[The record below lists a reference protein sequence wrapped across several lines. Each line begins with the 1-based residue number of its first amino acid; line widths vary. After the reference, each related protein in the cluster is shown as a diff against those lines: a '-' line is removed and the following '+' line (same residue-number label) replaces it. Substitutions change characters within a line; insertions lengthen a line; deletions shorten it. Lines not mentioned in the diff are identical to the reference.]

1 MSSYQKC
8 LAVLKLPLWM
18 RTVIVKWVTTIL
30 QLLLAFL
37 DTVLKEVSVHIS
49 DVKAPV
55 PTSGGEPLDVA
66 VPAQPWSAP
75 SGTAWPVKS
84 PHDEKES
91 SQESEE
97 EEGSLCTLDRVSD
110 PVPHLAENSLVQ
122 FFGIF
127 GDTSVCGDPLIFVES
142 LIIDVAMDSGS
153 LQLLFGGIHGHSA
166 FAGRTVPSPISSITT
181 VGDRVSGGF
190 FIDHESDDEGQ
201 AIFPDEEDT
210 FFLP

>member
-1 MSSYQKC
+1 MVIDGQIEDVMMSDGI
-8 LAVLKLPLWM
+8 LVF
-18 RTVIVKWVTTIL
+18 VIMFGMAGLTSIL
-30 QLLLAFL
+30 
-37 DTVLKEVSVHIS
+37 
-49 DVKAPV
+49 
-55 PTSGGEPLDVA
+55 G
-66 VPAQPWSAP
+66 
-75 SGTAWPVKS
+75 
-84 PHDEKES
+84 
-91 SQESEE
+91 
-97 EEGSLCTLDRVSD
+97 CTLDRVSD